1 MKYFL
6 LIPILALSLLLS
18 SDLVAQNELK
28 KANKQYELGAYNLA
42 TRSYL
47 AIIQKEPKNG
57 EALAKLANSYR
68 YLNNMDEAAKW
79 YRKAIQISGVDPI
92 HIFEFANVLKAQGDY
107 KRAREWFGIY
117 AEGQLLTGKQY
128 MESCDFAESILDVA
142 SQYKISNEFANS
154 PESDFGPAFYNNQVV
169 YSSARQDIKQLNKLS
184 EHNWEGGAKNQLFLS
199 SIDQNNFLGRPA
211 YLRSNIKSNFNEGPV
226 SYSADGRVVAFTKNN
241 FNNGTR
247 QIPGS
252 GMELSIYIADVTNEG
267 DWDNARAF
275 PYNGSGYSSGFPYL
289 SADGKTL
296 YFSSNRPDGFGG
308 YDIYVSYYIGTSW
321 STPENMG
328 PVVNSPGNE
337 ITPAM
342 IGSDLFFAS
351 DWHHGLG
358 GFDIFRAERQKGIWK
373 NVYHLGNGI
382 NSSYD
387 DYGYTYDKELKRGYI
402 VSNRPGGK
410 GKEDIYRIVKTA
422 ENLLIFVT
430 DQTTG
435 DPIPNAIVDFT
446 ACGESVFTTNTRGE
460 YYFKV
465 LNGMNC
471 DILISKKGYRSY
483 NFNLNANAEAA
494 QSFEVQL
501 VAEAVVNVDVNDYL
515 GKIVDATTNKSVA
528 SVRIKATDQISNLVI
543 ETSSDDR
550 GDYRLPLDPGRDYLI
565 RYSKAGYLDIHQQVD
580 TKNSADKSVLG
591 VVSFPPA
598 GTNTVNSTPP
608 ANNGNGLA
616 SNDAR
621 IEEPVEIVEVVTTT
635 TTVTTPAPP
644 PPPVDEMAI
653 ATQKGFSVQLAAV
666 PDGQSVQVN
675 KYTGMSTAGNI
686 YGRNE
691 GVYKKV
697 RVGIF
702 ATRAE
707 AQEAQAQAKL
717 NGFKS
722 AFIVKEEISS
732 LRDLEIYRE
741 AMNAPTPAPAVPTTR
756 TIPPKTTST
765 TSRPPAETGNI
776 KVQIASYKNM
786 KFFNRATAAKLGKV
800 ETRKKGDFTIILLAG
815 FNNQQSAESARRA
828 AIQAGYKGAYLV
840 KETNGVLEKVE

>member
-6 LIPILALSLLLS
+6 LLPTLAFFLFSTVNLT
-18 SDLVAQNELK
+18 AQNDLR

-47 AIIQKEPKNG
+47 NILKKEPQNG
-57 EALAKLANSYR
+57 EALAKLADSYR
-68 YLNNMDEAAKW
+68 YLNNMDEAANW
-79 YRKAIQISGVDPI
+79 YRKAIRISGIDPI
-92 HIFEFANVLKAQGDY
+92 HIFEFANVLKAKGDY
-107 KRAREWFGIY
+107 KRAQEWFQIY
-117 AEGQLLTGKQY
+117 AEGRPLVGKQFS
-128 MESCDFAESILDVA
+128 ESCDFAESIKDVP
-142 SQYKISNEFANS
+142 SQYQISNEFANS
-154 PESDFGPAFYNNQVV
+154 PESDFGPSFYNNQVI
-169 YSSARQDIKQLNKLS
+169 YSSARTDIEQKNKAI
-184 EHNWEGGAKNQLFLS
+184 ENDWAGGAKNQLFIS
-199 SIDQNNFLGRPA
+199 SIDQNEFLGRPA
-211 YLRSNIKSNFNEGPV
+211 YLRSNLKSNYNEGPI
-226 SYSADGRVVAFTKNN
+226 SYSANGRVVAFTKNN

-308 YDIYVSYYIGTSW
+308 YDIYVSYFIGTSW

-328 PVVNSPGNE
+328 PVVNSQGNE
-337 ITPAM
+337 ISPAM
-342 IGSDLFFAS
+342 IGSDLFFSS

-358 GFDIFRAERQKGIWK
+358 GFDIFRAERNNGIWK
-373 NVYHLGNGI
+373 NVYHLGNGV

-387 DYGYTYDKELKRGYI
+387 DYGYTYHRELDRGYI

-410 GKEDIYRIVKTA
+410 GKEDIYRIKKTS
-422 ENLLIFVT
+422 ESMLIFVT
-430 DQTTG
+430 DQKTG
-435 DPIPNAIVDFT
+435 EPIDNAMVDFT
-446 ACGESVFTTNTRGE
+446 ACGEPVFKTNKRGE
-460 YYFKV
+460 YYFKA

-471 DILISKKGYRSY
+471 DILVSKEGYRSY
-483 NFNLNANAEAA
+483 NLKLNANAEVAA
-494 QSFEVQL
+494 SFEVQL
-501 VAEAVVNVDVNDYL
+501 VSEDVISPDDYL
-515 GKIVDATTNKSVA
+515 GKIVDASTNKSVA
-528 SVRIKATDQISNLVI
+528 KVRIKATDQLSGLVI
-543 ETSSDDR
+543 ETTSDDR
-550 GDYRLPLDPGRDYLI
+550 GDYHLPLDPNRGYLI
-565 RYSKAGYLDIHQQVD
+565 RYSKAGYLDIHQQVNTD
-580 TKNSADKSVLG
+580 NGTDKSVLG

-598 GTNTVNSTPP
+598 GTNTVNSIPP
-608 ANNGNGLA
+608 AETGSGVVTTTTPT
-616 SNDAR
+616 SD
-621 IEEPVEIVEVVTTT
+621 EPAEIVEVVTST
-635 TTVTTPAPP
+635 TTVTIPAPP

-653 ATQKGFSVQLAAV
+653 LTQKGYSVQLAAV
-666 PDGQSVQVN
+666 PDGQSVEVN
-675 KYTGMSTAGNI
+675 KYAGMSTAGNV

-702 ATRAE
+702 PTRAE
-707 AQEAQAQAKL
+707 AKAAQEQAKS

-741 AMNAPTPAPAVPTTR
+741 AMNEPTPAPSVPSYNNST
-756 TIPPKTTST
+756 PPSTTST
-765 TSRPPAETGNI
+765 PRPPAETGNI

-786 KFFNRATAAKLGKV
+786 NFFNRATAAKLGKV
-800 ETRKKGDFTIILLAG
+800 ETRKKGDFTIILVSG
-815 FNNQQSAESARRA
+815 FNNQQAAESARRA

-840 KETNGVLEKVE
+840 KDTGGVLEKIE

>member
-6 LIPILALSLLLS
+6 LLPTLAFFLLASFDLS
-18 SDLVAQNELK
+18 AQNELK

-42 TRSYL
+42 VNSYL
-47 AIIQKEPKNG
+47 DIIKKEPQNG
-57 EALAKLANSYR
+57 EALAKLADSYR

-79 YRKAIQISGVDPI
+79 YRKAIQVSGVDPI

-107 KRAREWFGIY
+107 KRAKEWFAIF
-117 AEGQLLTGKQY
+117 AEGRLLIGRQF
-128 MESCDFAESILDVA
+128 MESCDFAESIQNVP

-154 PESDFGPAFYNNQVV
+154 PESDFGPSFYNNQII
-169 YSSARQDIKQLNKLS
+169 YSSARQDIKQTNKS
-184 EHNWEGGAKNQLFLS
+184 NEHNWEGGAKNQLFIS
-199 SIDQNNFLGRPA
+199 SIDQNEFLGRPT

-226 SYSADGRVVAFTKNN
+226 SYSSNGRVVAFTKNN

-252 GMELSIYIADVTNEG
+252 GMELSIYIADITSQG

-308 YDIYVSYYIGTSW
+308 YDIYVSYLVGTSW

-328 PVVNSPGNE
+328 PVVNSQGNE

-358 GFDIFRAERQKGIWK
+358 GFDIFRAERENGIWK

-387 DYGYTYDKELKRGYI
+387 DYGYTYHKELKRGYI

-410 GKEDIYRIVKTA
+410 GKEDIYRIKKTS
-422 ENLLIFVT
+422 ENMLIFVT
-430 DQTTG
+430 DQKTG
-435 DPIPNAIVDFT
+435 APIPSALVDFT
-446 ACGESVFTTNTRGE
+446 ACGEPVFKTNKRGE
-460 YYFKV
+460 YSFKA

-471 DILISKKGYRSY
+471 EILISKKGYRSY
-483 NFNLNANAEAA
+483 NFKLNANDEAA
-494 QSFEVQL
+494 ESFEVQL
-501 VAEAVVNVDVNDYL
+501 VAEEVVNVNDYL
-515 GKIVDATTNKSVA
+515 GKIVDATSNKSVA
-528 SVRIKATDQISNLVI
+528 RVRIKATDQLSGLVI
-543 ETSSDDR
+543 ETTSDDM
-550 GDYRLPLDPGRDYLI
+550 GDYHLPLDPGRDYLI
-565 RYSKAGYLDIHQQVD
+565 RYSKAGYLDIHQQVS
-580 TKNSADKSVLG
+580 TQNGADKSVLG
-591 VVSFPPA
+591 VVEFPPA
-598 GTNTVNSTPP
+598 GTNTASTAPRT
-608 ANNGNGLA
+608 NNGNGA
-616 SNDAR
+616 TTTTTSYD
-621 IEEPVEIVEVVTTT
+621 EPAEIVEVVTAT
-635 TTVTTPAPP
+635 TTVTIPAPP

-653 ATQKGFSVQLAAV
+653 ETQQGFSVQLAAV
-666 PDGQSVQVN
+666 PEGQPVEVA
-675 KYTGMSTAGNI
+675 KYAAMSSAGNV

-702 ATRAE
+702 PTKAE
-707 AQEAQAQAKL
+707 AKAAQEQAKS

-722 AFIVKEEISS
+722 AFIVNEKISN

-741 AMNAPTPAPAVPTTR
+741 AMNAPTSAPAVPTT
-756 TIPPKTTST
+756 TTTPPKTRPT
-765 TSRPPAETGNI
+765 TTRPPAETGNV

-786 KFFNRATAAKLGKV
+786 KFFDRATAAKLGKV
-800 ETRKKGDFTIILLAG
+800 ETRKKGDFTIILLSG
-815 FNNQQSAESARRA
+815 FANQQAAETARRA
-828 AIQAGYKGAYLV
+828 AIQSGYKGAYLV
-840 KETNGVLEKVE
+840 KETGGVLEKIE

>member
-6 LIPILALSLLLS
+6 LIPTLVLFLFS
-18 SDLVAQNELK
+18 SSNLGAQNDLK

-42 TRSYL
+42 VRSYL
-47 AIIQKEPKNG
+47 EIINKEPKNG
-57 EALAKLANSYR
+57 EALAKLADSYR
-68 YLNNMDEAAKW
+68 YLNNMDEAANW
-79 YRKAIQISGVDPI
+79 YRKAIRISGVDPV
-92 HIFEFANVLKAQGDY
+92 HIFEFANVLKAKGDY
-107 KRAREWFGIY
+107 DRALEWFKIY
-117 AEGQLLTGKQY
+117 AEGRPLIGKQFS
-128 MESCDFAESILDVA
+128 ESCDFAKSIQDVP
-142 SQYKISNEFANS
+142 SQYQISNEFANS
-154 PESDFGPAFYNNQVV
+154 PESDFGPSFYNNQVV
-169 YSSARQDIKQLNKLS
+169 YSSARQDIQQKNKTTQN
-184 EHNWEGGAKNQLFLS
+184 NWEGGVKNQLFIS

-211 YLRSNIKSNFNEGPV
+211 YLRSNLKSNFNEGPIT
-226 SYSADGRVVAFTKNN
+226 YSSNGRVVAFTKNN
-241 FNNGTR
+241 FSNGTR

-308 YDIYVSYYIGTSW
+308 YDIYVSYFIGTSW

-328 PVVNSPGNE
+328 PVVNSQGNE

-358 GFDIFRAERQKGIWK
+358 GFDIFRAERDNGIWK

-387 DYGYTYDKELKRGYI
+387 DYGYTYHPELKRGYM

-410 GKEDIYRIVKTA
+410 GKEDVYRIKKTS
-422 ENLLIFVT
+422 ENMLIFVS
-430 DQTTG
+430 DQKTG

-446 ACGESVFTTNTRGE
+446 ACGQPVFKTNKQGE
-460 YYFKV
+460 YYFKA

-471 DILISKKGYRSY
+471 DILISKEGYRSY

-494 QSFEVQL
+494 ESFEVQL
-501 VAEAVVNVDVNDYL
+501 VAENVVNVDDYL
-515 GKIVDATTNKSVA
+515 GKVVDATTNKSVA
-528 SVRIKATDQISNLVI
+528 TVRIKATDQLTGLVI
-543 ETSSDDR
+543 ETTSDDR
-550 GDYRLPLDPGRDYLI
+550 GDYRLPLDPGKDYLI
-565 RYSKAGYLDIHQQVD
+565 RYSKAGYLDIHQQVS
-580 TKNSADKSVLG
+580 TQNSTDKSVLG

-598 GTNTVNSTPP
+598 GTNTVNTTLG
-608 ANNGNGLA
+608 NNGSGTTA
-616 SNDAR
+616 TTTVPD
-621 IEEPVEIVEVVTTT
+621 EPTEIVEVVTTT
-635 TTVTTPAPP
+635 TTVTIPAPP

-653 ATQKGFSVQLAAV
+653 VTQKGYSVQLAAI
-666 PDGQSVQVN
+666 PDGQTVEVN
-675 KYTGMSTAGNI
+675 KYTVMSVAGNV

-702 ATRAE
+702 PTRAE
-707 AQEAQAQAKL
+707 ALAAQTQAKS
-717 NGFKS
+717 NGFKN
-722 AFIVKEEISS
+722 AFIVKEEISN

-741 AMNAPTPAPAVPTTR
+741 AMNAPTTVPAVPTSATMPPR
-756 TIPPKTTST
+756 TTTT
-765 TSRPPAETGNI
+765 ARPPAETGNV

-800 ETRKKGDFTIILLAG
+800 ETRKKGDFTIVLLSG
-815 FNNQQSAESARRA
+815 FNNLQGAESARNA

-840 KETNGVLEKVE
+840 KETGGVLEKVE